1 MNFDDLFA
9 DLEQRFDAM
18 LQAAGNQTQTRAIE
32 LQLCAGS
39 PKDLGGGAGRILMIS
54 PHFGIDFVAGID
66 ALAGTWVVLRL
77 ELIRS
82 VRFLSDA
89 ELVRT
94 VPTADALLFETA
106 SELTSTD
113 SMFAD
118 VVADWLVP
126 IRLGLLL
133 RGGQRFIESRLVSV
147 SNRFVALNQDGFRIQ
162 VPVANLLGA
171 RANLA
176 DFAAC
181 G

>member
-32 LQLCAGS
+32 LQLSAGL
-39 PKDLGGGAGRILMIS
+39 PRDVGGGAGRILMIS
-54 PHFGIDFVAGID
+54 PHIGIDFVAGID
-66 ALAGTWVVLRL
+66 SVAGTWLALRL
-77 ELIRS
+77 ELIRG

-89 ELVRT
+89 ELVRA
-94 VPTADALLFETA
+94 VPSADALVFETA

-113 SMFAD
+113 STFAD
-118 VVADWLVP
+118 IVADWLVP
-126 IRLGLLL
+126 IRLALLL
-133 RGGQRFIESRLVSV
+133 RGEQRFIESRLVSV
-147 SNRFVALNQDGFRIQ
+147 SSRFVAVNQDGFRIQ